1 MREKIW
7 GARDLAPILGPQES
21 AIGEAWYS
29 YEKNAVSNG
38 PLAGVTLGE
47 LVSDLGAEL
56 MGDSYRPSELTRR
69 SADDPQNS
77 EAASP
82 TPYFPLLSKLIF
94 TIDRLSVQVHP
105 DDKYALAHEGGPGK
119 TEMWYVVHAAPG
131 ASVALGLTKK
141 LTPHQL
147 RHAAHSG
154 EIGNCLNWV
163 LVHKHDTFLV
173 APGTLHSIGP
183 DLVLCEIQQNSD
195 LTYRFYDFGR
205 LGTDGMPRPLHI
217 DRAVAVTRQ
226 GSRPQPIPPLR
237 FPDQIWN
244 RELLVACPY
253 FATER
258 LRWSNSLT
266 YRPDR
271 ARFHLLIF
279 LEGDGRI
286 GEYRYRKGDGYL
298 VPAHAEPFL
307 LQPASATAVIRSYVP
322 DLASLRNELRQA
334 GAGDEQLRSVLVE

>member
-7 GARDLAPILGPQES
+7 GARDLAPIFGPQNS
-21 AIGEAWYS
+21 SIGEAWYS
-29 YEKNAVSNG
+29 YEENTVANG
-38 PLAGVTLGE
+38 PLAGRTLGE
-47 LVSDLGAEL
+47 LVSDLGAAL
-56 MGDSYRPSELTRR
+56 MGDLYRPCELARR
-69 SADDPQNS
+69 SADDPQS
-77 EAASP
+77 REAAGR
-82 TPYFPLLSKLIF
+82 TPYFPLLTKLIF
-94 TIDRLSVQVHP
+94 TTDKLSVQVHP
-105 DDKYALAHEGGPGK
+105 DDEYALAHEDGPGK
-119 TEMWYVVHAAPG
+119 TETWYVVDAAPG
-131 ASVALGLTKK
+131 ASIALGLTKR
-141 LTPHQL
+141 LTADQL
-147 RHAAHSG
+147 RDAAHSG
-154 EIGNCLNWV
+154 EIGNWLNWV
-163 LVHKHDTFLV
+163 PVHKGDTFLV

-205 LGTDGMPRPLHI
+205 PGPDGLPRPLHI

-226 GSRPQPIPPLR
+226 ESRPAPIPPIR
-237 FPDQIWN
+237 FAGQIWQ

-258 LRWSNSLT
+258 LRWSESLT

-307 LQPASATAVIRSYVP
+307 LQPVSATTAIRGYVP
-322 DLASLRNELRQA
+322 DLRSLRDELRQA
-334 GAGDEQLRSVLVE
+334 GSGDEQLRGVLVE

>member
-1 MREKIW
+1 MRAKIW
-7 GARDLAPILGPQES
+7 GARDLAPIFGPQNS
-21 AIGEAWYS
+21 SIGEAWYS
-29 YEKNAVSNG
+29 YEENAVGNG
-38 PLAGVTLGE
+38 PLAGITLGE
-47 LVSDLGAEL
+47 LVSDLGAAL
-56 MGDSYRPSELTRR
+56 MGDSYRPSDLTRR
-69 SADDPQNS
+69 SADDPQNRG
-77 EAASP
+77 AASP

-94 TIDRLSVQVHP
+94 TTDKLSVQVHP
-105 DDKYALAHEGGPGK
+105 DDEYALAHEDGPGK
-119 TEMWYVVHAAPG
+119 TEMWYVVDAAPG
-131 ASVALGLTKK
+131 ASIALGLTKR
-141 LTPHQL
+141 LTTDQL
-147 RHAAHSG
+147 RDAAHSG

-163 LVHKHDTFLV
+163 PVHKDDTFLV

-205 LGTDGMPRPLHI
+205 LGTDGVPRPLHI

-226 GSRPQPIPPLR
+226 ESRPPAIPPIR
-237 FPDQIWN
+237 FADQIWQ

-258 LRWSNSLT
+258 LRCREPLT

-298 VPAHAEPFL
+298 VPAHAEPFM
-307 LQPASATAVIRSYVP
+307 LQPVSATTVVRSYVP
-322 DLASLRNELRQA
+322 DLAALRDELHQA
-334 GAGDEQLRSVLVE
+334 GAGDEQLRGVLVE